1 MSDVREAWSGCA
13 TAHLCGTETE
23 WEHADCG
30 RMTENSEPILYL
42 HEPIGP
48 DKRDYRN
55 VGKPHRTYHELVGL
69 GRGRVIKR
77 GPSNRRLNSEP
88 VH

>member
-30 RMTENSEPILYL
+30 RMTETQ
-42 HEPIGP
+42 
-48 DKRDYRN
+48 KRSS
-55 VGKPHRTYHELVGL
+55 TYM
-69 GRGRVIKR
+69 
-77 GPSNRRLNSEP
+77 NR
-88 VH
+88 